1 MRGRTFA
8 AIDLRPAGAD
18 DQAMAEYAL
27 VTAVVAS
34 LALSLATIPERQLTR
49 KLPVTA
55 TRAQALLATS
65 ARGSNVPVAQARAVM
80 ARAPYARAALRYLY
94 AEGWIAGRKS
104 PAECVFARA
113 TPASTERRVEAAI
126 AKDTRLRARL
136 RRMQVT
142 VPQAASAI
150 TRGTG
155 AAC

>member
-1 MRGRTFA
+1 
-8 AIDLRPAGAD
+8 
-18 DQAMAEYAL
+18 MAEYAL

-34 LALSLATIPERQLTR
+34 LALSLATIPERQLAQ

-55 TRAQALLATS
+55 ARAQALLATS
-65 ARGSNVPVAQARAVM
+65 ARAGKVPVTEARAVM
-80 ARAPYARAALRYLY
+80 ARAPYGRIALRYLY
-94 AEGWIAGRKS
+94 AEGWIAGRRNA
-104 PAECVFARA
+104 AECLFAKA
-113 TPASTERRVEAAI
+113 TPGSTEGRVRAAI

>member
-1 MRGRTFA
+1 MASTFE
-8 AIDLRPAGAD
+8 AIDLHRARAD
-18 DQAMAEYAL
+18 DLTVAEYAL
-27 VTAVVAS
+27 ITAVVAS
-34 LALSLATIPERQLTR
+34 LALSLATIPERQLTQ

-55 TRAQALLATS
+55 ARAQALLATS
-65 ARGSNVPVAQARAVM
+65 ARASKVPVIEARAVM
-80 ARAPYARAALRYLY
+80 AHAPYGRAALRYLY
-94 AEGWIAGRKS
+94 AEGWIAGRKNA
-104 PAECVFARA
+104 AECVFAKA
-113 TPASTERRVEAAI
+113 SPASTERRVQAAV